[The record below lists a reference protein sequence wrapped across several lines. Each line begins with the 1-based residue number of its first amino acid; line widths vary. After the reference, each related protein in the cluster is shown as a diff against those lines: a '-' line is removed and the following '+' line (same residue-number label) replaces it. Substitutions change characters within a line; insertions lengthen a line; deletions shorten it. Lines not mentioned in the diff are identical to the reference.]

1 MMPGE
6 TQSKAARIAAEATV
20 GACHNCSVLHGSLNE
35 YVATLLTLKQ
45 KITDSGQLLNEYQ
58 ENITVSFSEVKRFK
72 DQVKE
77 LQAKLLSLEK
87 EKSCWE
93 SLQKELEEAKKSLRT
108 YAQMTEEMERLKE
121 KGVQTTTENERLQ
134 HQVKDMEDRQEK
146 QNLENAQLR
155 RERASLENDLLK
167 TQASLKTSQASADR
181 VEGLREEN
189 AKTRTINSN
198 LEDQLRLFKES
209 NHKQTLHISQLNREK
224 GLLERNTHDLQVRL
238 LQLERELNKECRS
251 VSTQVTVPPEP
262 KVDKETVLRL
272 LEDLWTCVNPQT
284 QQPARALHLAEADV
298 HQVSPRN
305 GPHQHAVQWDR
316 PQTGLP
322 RVFEPHQYTVPSN
335 TSSLAVKASSSPV
348 KASSSHVKPSS
359 SPVKAFSSPAPSTAP
374 QAAQCLTSPNC
385 VGGQQKMDSPTKGKR
400 RSKAQHQGEKPG
412 DDKGDNSAILDELA
426 EFLKPLP
433 ACISPIMDMEGDL
446 DHPEGEAH
454 EQEAPPGTGHVG
466 PRDEDPSTAPTPES
480 NRGRLSAG
488 EQSGEAAHAEFSTE
502 CDIPVHKSQPCP
514 NSPALPTEQY
524 SDLGIVHR
532 QGRGDVSEENEFTT
546 MEHQVLTAD
555 VKERTGLA
563 CDNEGMN
570 DAEDIQVDQ
579 QSENVQLITE
589 SCRISPSKS
598 MELSATESKDTSKE
612 TKRIIP
618 METDLHNPQ
627 LCHTEDAGRLSEA
640 AELREDQSQ
649 VSEMDAVDKTS
660 DVISPD
666 ETTSDGSDVLVEN
679 SSIAELL
686 TASEAHNSMSVDI
699 EASVLPGRARQ
710 DSLESV
716 CVGKDPQDLSVFGA
730 HSQSPKAPAGAC
742 AVSIHCATDA
752 SAEQKVQ
759 SNHPLDPTREA
770 DKDTIQEIETT
781 EKPASAAKP
790 NGAVDVRICSTN
802 VVKEA
807 KQLPMKNI
815 TIGTS
820 PTKALSPL
828 KETGPIEATSPV
840 KETSLIEGNTPMTET
855 TLIEATSPV
864 KKTSPV
870 EGIRPIM
877 ETSQIEDITV
887 IKETSLVK
895 ETKAMKDGG
904 AIKDTTPTKETSPVE
919 DPSNIKDISPI
930 KETRAI
936 QDTCTVM
943 DTSPIMDISPI
954 METRSIEVTIPKK
967 EPWYGMVTSSIKE
980 TSDVKDTNPIKE
992 TSDVMAISPK
1002 KETSDVNDTSPKK
1015 ETNDIKDASAIQDT
1029 IALQDKV
1036 KVTNNSNAGAQDKAG
1051 TFVAASVVVP
1061 RDFKH
1066 HMPAL
1071 CHRAGPVLNPVAPS
1085 ESAIAEVSSAAAGS
1099 SAQTSIRTRLA
1110 MCQVRSEM
1118 GPPLPPLLTPLSTTP
1133 PKLVKPI
1140 NPRHAIGKL
1149 SFPSPLKAQR
1159 FSNVPPQPGAA
1170 CNGSPLFDSPSPNG
1184 VPSSPLQFGSA
1195 TPKHAVPVPGR
1206 LPSSAVSSPSGS
1218 SSSPSQESSMRI
1230 LDTMYP
1236 DMSARARTLSILRGN
1251 VGLGGSPAESGA
1263 AAAAAAAHATALG
1276 QMSGFKTVSSS
1287 STAFTETEQKGL
1299 KRPGGDL
1306 PQPKSAKC
1314 LRLDR
1319 LPRSPAI
1326 RSVASPGLD
1335 DTAPPEWLPV
1345 AGEPQK
1351 KRTPLST
1358 EGEVPGARRS
1368 IADSLEKIVSGCFDL
1383 LPVIKSH
1390 LHVGNLSKKPVL
1402 RDEEK
1407 EVIAE
1412 FSRSKWFTADE
1423 LLSAILGKLKTERST
1438 LSGDH
1443 TQALCRVYAGI
1454 CRQRRDWERAH
1465 ILVYTILREDIPDA
1479 SKLILFI
1486 VTTWPFVLAHK
1497 GKLCQAIH
1505 AVTKL
1510 KAQGA
1515 ILNCLSAYLDWK
1527 RNPPCDV
1534 EQLISRTL
1542 SDVRSGVGL
1551 SFTKHKR
1558 FGDDLGS
1565 EAWDHVFTLDLLC
1578 QHKKWTWTY
1587 EKVLGEELWPLM
1599 NGWVTQPT
1607 DQPKLIS
1614 DITVSTVLRLIG
1626 RLTQQGVKEKSVPSV
1641 MTVISV
1647 ISTFVRHCNAEGVPW
1662 EVQLA
1667 AVYCLYDLSPSHPK
1681 QALDALAAWRG
1692 DTAHSVPPSVTSCIN
1707 QIASV
1712 CRQVHSLKNGE

>member
-20 GACHNCSVLHGSLNE
+20 GACRNCSVLHGSLNE

-45 KITDSGQLLNEYQ
+45 KITDSGHLLNEYQ
-58 ENITVSFSEVKRFK
+58 ENEANRFK

-87 EKSCWE
+87 EKSCQE
-93 SLQKELEEAKKSLRT
+93 SVQKELEEAKKSLRT
-108 YAQMTEEMERLKE
+108 YAQMTEEMERVKE

-155 RERASLENDLLK
+155 REGASLENDLLK

-238 LQLERELNKECRS
+238 LRLERELNKECRS

-298 HQVSPRN
+298 NQVSPRN

-322 RVFEPHQYTVPSN
+322 RVFEPHQDTVPSN

-374 QAAQCLTSPNC
+374 QAAQCLTSPNR
-385 VGGQQKMDSPTKGKR
+385 VGGQQKMDSPAQGKR
-400 RSKAQHQGEKPG
+400 HSKAQHKGEKPG
-412 DDKGDNSAILDELA
+412 DNKGDNSAILDELA

-433 ACISPIMDMEGDL
+433 ACISPIMDMEGDSN
-446 DHPEGEAH
+446 HPEGVAH
-454 EQEAPPGTGHVG
+454 EQEAPPGTHHVG
-466 PRDEDPSTAPTPES
+466 PQDEDPSTAPTPES
-480 NRGRLSAG
+480 NHGRLSAA
-488 EQSGEAAHAEFSTE
+488 EQSDEAAHAAFSTE
-502 CDIPVHKSQPCP
+502 RDTPVHESQPSP

-524 SDLGIVHR
+524 SDSGIVHR
-532 QGRGDVSEENEFTT
+532 QGRGDVSEENQFTT
-546 MEHQVLTAD
+546 MEPQVLTAD

-563 CDNEGMN
+563 CDNEEVN
-570 DAEDIQVDQ
+570 VEEDIQVDQ

-589 SCRISPSKS
+589 SCRISPRKS
-598 MELSATESKDTSKE
+598 IRIELSATESKDTSKE

-640 AELREDQSQ
+640 AELREDQSH

-759 SNHPLDPTREA
+759 SDNPLDPTREA

-781 EKPASAAKP
+781 EEQASAAKP
-790 NGAVDVRICSTN
+790 NGAVDVRIGSPPRSPISTI
-802 VVKEA
+802 VDKEER
-807 KQLPMKNI
+807 QLPMKDI
-815 TIGTS
+815 TI
-820 PTKALSPL
+820 
-828 KETGPIEATSPV
+828 
-840 KETSLIEGNTPMTET
+840 
-855 TLIEATSPV
+855 
-864 KKTSPV
+864 
-870 EGIRPIM
+870 
-877 ETSQIEDITV
+877 
-887 IKETSLVK
+887 
-895 ETKAMKDGG
+895 
-904 AIKDTTPTKETSPVE
+904 
-919 DPSNIKDISPI
+919 
-930 KETRAI
+930 
-936 QDTCTVM
+936 
-943 DTSPIMDISPI
+943 
-954 METRSIEVTIPKK
+954 
-967 EPWYGMVTSSIKE
+967 
-980 TSDVKDTNPIKE
+980 
-992 TSDVMAISPK
+992 
-1002 KETSDVNDTSPKK
+1002 
-1015 ETNDIKDASAIQDT
+1015 
-1029 IALQDKV
+1029 
-1036 KVTNNSNAGAQDKAG
+1036 DKAG
-1051 TFVAASVVVP
+1051 TFVAASEVVP

-1085 ESAIAEVSSAAAGS
+1085 ESAIAEVSSAEAGS

-1170 CNGSPLFDSPSPNG
+1170 CNGSPLFDSPSPNN

-1263 AAAAAAAHATALG
+1263 DAAHATGLG

-1287 STAFTETEQKGL
+1287 STAFTETEQRGL
-1299 KRPGGDL
+1299 KRPRGDL

-1319 LPRSPAI
+1319 LPRSPAL

-1345 AGEPQK
+1345 AGEPQH

-1368 IADSLEKIVSGCFDL
+1368 IADSLEKIVSNCFDL

-1423 LLSAILGKLKTERST
+1423 LLSAILGQLKTERST
-1438 LSGDH
+1438 LSGEH

-1486 VTTWPFVLAHK
+1486 VTTWPCVLAHK

-1542 SDVRSGVGL
+1542 SDVRSGAGL

-1587 EKVLGEELWPLM
+1587 EKVLGEKLWPLM

-1647 ISTFVRHCNAEGVPW
+1647 ISTFVRHSNAEGVPW

-1681 QALDALAAWRG
+1681 QALDALAVWRG
-1692 DTAHSVPPSVTSCIN
+1692 DAAHSVPPSVTSCIN

>member
-58 ENITVSFSEVKRFK
+58 EKCDEFQRSQSEVKRFK

-93 SLQKELEEAKKSLRT
+93 SVQKELEEAKKSLRT

-238 LQLERELNKECRS
+238 LRLERELNKECRS

-640 AELREDQSQ
+640 AELREDQSH

-759 SNHPLDPTREA
+759 SDNPLDPTREA

-802 VVKEA
+802 VDKEA

-840 KETSLIEGNTPMTET
+840 KETSLIE
-855 TLIEATSPV
+855 
-864 KKTSPV
+864 
-870 EGIRPIM
+870 
-877 ETSQIEDITV
+877 
-887 IKETSLVK
+887 
-895 ETKAMKDGG
+895 
-904 AIKDTTPTKETSPVE
+904 
-919 DPSNIKDISPI
+919 
-930 KETRAI
+930 
-936 QDTCTVM
+936 
-943 DTSPIMDISPI
+943 
-954 METRSIEVTIPKK
+954 
-967 EPWYGMVTSSIKE
+967 
-980 TSDVKDTNPIKE
+980 
-992 TSDVMAISPK
+992 
-1002 KETSDVNDTSPKK
+1002 
-1015 ETNDIKDASAIQDT
+1015 
-1029 IALQDKV
+1029 
-1036 KVTNNSNAGAQDKAG
+1036 
-1051 TFVAASVVVP
+1051 
-1061 RDFKH
+1061 
-1066 HMPAL
+1066 
-1071 CHRAGPVLNPVAPS
+1071 GPVLNPVAPS

-1345 AGEPQK
+1345 AGEPQN

-1438 LSGDH
+1438 LSGEH

>member
-58 ENITVSFSEVKRFK
+58 EKCDEFQRSQSEEKRFK

-93 SLQKELEEAKKSLRT
+93 SVQKELEEAKKSLRT

-238 LQLERELNKECRS
+238 LRLERELNKECRS

-298 HQVSPRN
+298 NQVSPRN

-335 TSSLAVKASSSPV
+335 TSSIAVKASSSPV
-348 KASSSHVKPSS
+348 KASSSHLKPSS
-359 SPVKAFSSPAPSTAP
+359 SPVKAFSSPTPSTAP
-374 QAAQCLTSPNC
+374 QAAQCLTSPNR
-385 VGGQQKMDSPTKGKR
+385 VGGQQKMDSPAKGKR
-400 RSKAQHQGEKPG
+400 RSKAQHKGEKPG
-412 DDKGDNSAILDELA
+412 DDQGDNSAILDELA

-446 DHPEGEAH
+446 NHPEGEAH
-454 EQEAPPGTGHVG
+454 EQEAPPGTHHVG
-466 PRDEDPSTAPTPES
+466 PQDEDPATAPTPES
-480 NRGRLSAG
+480 NQGRLSAG
-488 EQSGEAAHAEFSTE
+488 EQSGEAAHAAFSAE
-502 CDIPVHKSQPCP
+502 RDAPVQKSQPCP

-524 SDLGIVHR
+524 SDSGIVHR

-555 VKERTGLA
+555 VKEMGLA
-563 CDNEGMN
+563 CDNEEMN
-570 DAEDIQVDQ
+570 DEEDIQVDQ

-598 MELSATESKDTSKE
+598 MELSATESKDTSKG

-640 AELREDQSQ
+640 EELREDQSH

-759 SNHPLDPTREA
+759 SDNPLDPTREA

-781 EKPASAAKP
+781 EEPASAAKP
-790 NGAVDVRICSTN
+790 NGAVDVRICSTI
-802 VVKEA
+802 VDKEA
-807 KQLPMKNI
+807 KQLPMKDI

-840 KETSLIEGNTPMTET
+840 KETSLIEG
-855 TLIEATSPV
+855 
-864 KKTSPV
+864 
-870 EGIRPIM
+870 
-877 ETSQIEDITV
+877 
-887 IKETSLVK
+887 
-895 ETKAMKDGG
+895 
-904 AIKDTTPTKETSPVE
+904 
-919 DPSNIKDISPI
+919 
-930 KETRAI
+930 
-936 QDTCTVM
+936 
-943 DTSPIMDISPI
+943 
-954 METRSIEVTIPKK
+954 
-967 EPWYGMVTSSIKE
+967 
-980 TSDVKDTNPIKE
+980 
-992 TSDVMAISPK
+992 
-1002 KETSDVNDTSPKK
+1002 
-1015 ETNDIKDASAIQDT
+1015 
-1029 IALQDKV
+1029 
-1036 KVTNNSNAGAQDKAG
+1036 
-1051 TFVAASVVVP
+1051 
-1061 RDFKH
+1061 
-1066 HMPAL
+1066 
-1071 CHRAGPVLNPVAPS
+1071 PVLNPVAPS
-1085 ESAIAEVSSAAAGS
+1085 ESAIAEVSSADAGS

-1251 VGLGGSPAESGA
+1251 VGLGGSPAESS
-1263 AAAAAAAHATALG
+1263 AAAAAAAHATGLG

-1319 LPRSPAI
+1319 LPRSPAL

-1345 AGEPQK
+1345 AGEPQN

-1438 LSGDH
+1438 LSGEH

-1486 VTTWPFVLAHK
+1486 VTTWPCVLAHK